1 MTKILVIDDDPE
13 MRHMIGQIL
22 TAAGHEVLEAKD
34 GKEGMRLFHL
44 HQPALVITDILMPEK
59 DGLETILEM
68 RSTASTVAIIAISD
82 GGASST
88 MMFLDMAKKLGAD
101 VTIAK
106 PFGERELVDAVS
118 RLLGPESP

>member
-1 MTKILVIDDDPE
+1 MARILVIDDDPE
-13 MRHMIGQIL
+13 MRRMIVQIL

-34 GKEGMRLFHL
+34 GREGMSLFHV

-68 RSTASTVAIIAISD
+68 RGTASTVAIIAISD
-82 GGASST
+82 GGATST
-88 MMFLDMAKKLGAD
+88 MMFLDLARKLGAD
-101 VTIAK
+101 VAIAK
-106 PFGERELVDAVS
+106 PFRERDLVESVS